1 MTDFTRKLLTIV
13 TEAALE
19 TSLIK
24 VVDSLG
30 AQGYT
35 ISDARGKGGRGV
47 RNARWEATA
56 NIRIEIICD
65 QSTCE
70 KIAMYLKE
78 NFYDDY
84 AMILFESDVN
94 VLRPDKFQN

>member
-1 MTDFTRKLLTIV
+1 MSDFTRRLLTIV

-19 TSLIK
+19 TSLTK
-24 VVDSLG
+24 VFDKLG

-35 ISDARGKGGRGV
+35 ISDARGKGSRGV

-70 KIAMYLKE
+70 KISLHLKE
-78 NFYDDY
+78 HFYDNY
-84 AMILFESDVN
+84 AMILFESDVT
-94 VLRPDKFQN
+94 VLRPGKF